1 MNPRLRHVL
10 ITTAVVLVVI
20 LLAGVTYQGV
30 STALERRKY
39 PRPGG
44 LIDVGDHQLHLY
56 CTGDG
61 SPVVILEA
69 PAGGFSAAW
78 AWVQPEIAKTTRV
91 CSYDRAGLGWSEAG
105 DRPFDPGRVP
115 DELHALLGAAGVPA
129 PYVLVGHSLG
139 AAFTRV
145 FAGRFP
151 GEVAA
156 LVLIDPADDIPG
168 EPPMLP
174 LSPWLARAG
183 LLRATGVLSNAA
195 DGLPEPALGAFGS
208 FMNRPD
214 HLTRASREV
223 KRWNDAV
230 RLGEAADLDRTPV
243 VTVHTVDAS
252 TVDDTYFVVSTP
264 FLSEPSA
271 ARRAA
276 GRIVEVVEK
285 ARRQQKG
292 PN

>member
-1 MNPRLRHVL
+1 MNPRVRHIL

-44 LIDVGDHQLHLY
+44 LIDVGDHQLHLH
-56 CTGDG
+56 CTGEG
-61 SPVVILEA
+61 APVVILEA

-78 AWVQPEIAKTTRV
+78 AWVQPEIARTTRV

-105 DRPFDPGRVP
+105 DRPFDPARVP
-115 DELHALLGAAGVPA
+115 DELHALLGAASVPA

-156 LVLIDPADDIPG
+156 LVVIDPATDMPG

-183 LLRATGVLSNAA
+183 LLRATGVWSSAA
-195 DGLPEPALGAFGS
+195 DGLPEPALGAFSS
-208 FMNRPD
+208 FLNRPD

-230 RLGEAADLDRTPV
+230 QLGEAAELERIPV
-243 VTVHTVDAS
+243 VTVQTIEGTTLDDEYFEMRTPLLSDPAVAKRAAARIVD
-252 TVDDTYFVVSTP
+252 VV
-264 FLSEPSA
+264 EA
-271 ARRAA
+271 ARRK
-276 GRIVEVVEK
+276 EK
-285 ARRQQKG
+285 G
-292 PN
+292 SN